1 MMSVGML
8 LFGACSQRSMPDEA
22 ESGMLSRQEGDAQ
35 EDADVQESGD
45 AREKA
50 QNPGQQ
56 ENRILT
62 EGEIGRSENG
72 RNGFFGGAFAVSAGP
87 GGYDPDRRRVYRNGN
102 T

>member
-1 MMSVGML
+1 M
-8 LFGACSQRSMPDEA
+8 RPKA
-22 ESGMLSRQEGDAQ
+22 ECFPAGGGRT

-62 EGEIGRSENG
+62 EGEREESEEAKTG